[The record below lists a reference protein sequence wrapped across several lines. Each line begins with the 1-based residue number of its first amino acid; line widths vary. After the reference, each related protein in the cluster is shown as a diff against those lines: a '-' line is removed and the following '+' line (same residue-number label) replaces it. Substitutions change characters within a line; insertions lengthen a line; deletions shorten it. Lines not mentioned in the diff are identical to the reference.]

1 MKKLILTSV
10 ITGLLISQVQA
21 SALLDSV
28 KAGANDTAIQLVHG
42 GADVNEAESNGTT
55 PLHYAVYQGDLPLVE
70 ALIDAG
76 ADVNTVNSYGSSPM
90 SEAATL
96 GDYEIMKALLEAGAD
111 TESTNNYNP
120 TALMIVAR
128 TNKVETAR
136 LLLEH
141 GADVNAKESWQGQTA
156 VIFAAGQSQPEM
168 LKLLLDAGG
177 DPDARSIPN
186 QRDRQITAE
195 RRFQWRPAGGIP
207 AIGYAAREGCL
218 ECTRLLVKAGADIN
232 KGDAENVTPLTLA
245 VMNLHFDTAKYLV
258 EAGAN
263 VDKWSW
269 RGENALYSAVDM
281 NTLPHGGYPDRP
293 SEDETSPLDM
303 IEILLEA
310 GANPNLQIK
319 LQPTYRSLKDDRGAD
334 TMLVDGATPL
344 LRAAKGHDVAAI
356 ELLVKHGAHIN
367 LPNRDGTSPLM
378 AAAGVQANSI
388 DTRGEYTTPLVS
400 KYARDTIE
408 VLLASGADINQTDQI
423 GRTALHGAAG
433 WGWNDAVQILAKNG
447 ANLEAKDVGGL
458 TPLDYAMGK
467 RTAGRGRGVT
477 GVYLESTTE
486 LLKALEKSI
495 N

>member
-1 MKKLILTSV
+1 MKKFILTTV
-10 ITGLLISQVQA
+10 IASLLAGQVHA
-21 SALLDSV
+21 SALLDLV
-28 KAGANDTAIQLVHG
+28 KAGQNDAALQLVREG
-42 GADVNEAESNGTT
+42 VDVNTPESNGTSA
-55 PLHYAVYQGDLPLVE
+55 LHYAVYQGDLALVN
-70 ALIDAG
+70 ALIAAG
-76 ADVNTVNSYGSSPM
+76 AEVNTVNKYGSSPM

-111 TESTNNYNP
+111 PESPNKHNQ

-128 TNKVETAR
+128 TNKVESAK

-141 GADVNAKESWQGQTA
+141 GADVNATEAWQGQNA
-156 VIFAAGQSQPEM
+156 VIFAAAQAQPEM
-168 LKLLLDAGG
+168 LRLLLDTGG
-177 DPDARSIPN
+177 NPDSRSIPN

-207 AIGYAAREGCL
+207 ALGYAAREGCL
-218 ECTRLLVKAGADIN
+218 DCVRHLVDAGADID

-269 RGENALYSAVDM
+269 RGENPLYSAVDM

-293 SEDETSPLDM
+293 SQDDTSPLDM

-344 LRAAKGHDVAAI
+344 LRAAKGHDVAAV
-356 ELLVKHGAHIN
+356 ELLVQHGAHVN

-388 DTRGEYTTPLVS
+388 DTRGDYTTPLVES
-400 KYARDTIE
+400 NARETIE
-408 VLLASGADINQTDQI
+408 ILLANGADIDQTDRI

-433 WGWNDAVQILAKNG
+433 WGWNEAVQALVENG
-447 ANLEAKDVGGL
+447 ADLNAEDAGGL

-477 GVYLESTTE
+477 GDFLEDTVE
-486 LLKALEKSI
+486 LLQALAST

>member
-1 MKKLILTSV
+1 MKRLILTSV
-10 ITGLLISQVQA
+10 LAGLIAGQVQA

-28 KAGANDTAIQLVHG
+28 RAGKNDAALQLVRE
-42 GADVNEAESNGTT
+42 GADVNAAESNGTT
-55 PLHYAVYQGDLPLVE
+55 PLHYAVYQGDLPLVNS
-70 ALIDAG
+70 LIAAG
-76 ADVNTVNSYGSSPM
+76 ADVDTVNNYGSSPM

-96 GDYEIMKALLEAGAD
+96 GDYDIMKALLEAGAD
-111 TESTNNYNP
+111 PESTNNYNQ

-128 TNKVETAR
+128 TNKVETAK

-168 LKLLLDAGG
+168 LKLLLDAGA

-186 QRDRQITAE
+186 QRDRQISAE

-218 ECTRLLVKAGADIN
+218 DCVRHLVEAGADIN

-269 RGENALYSAVDM
+269 RGEHALYSAVDM
-281 NTLPHGGYPDRP
+281 NTLPHGGHPDRP

-303 IEILLEA
+303 IRILLEA

-344 LRAAKGHDVAAI
+344 LRAAKGHDIAAI
-356 ELLVKHGAHIN
+356 ELLIKHGAHID
-367 LPNRDGTSPLM
+367 LPNRDGTTPLM
-378 AAAGVQANSI
+378 AAAGVQANAI
-388 DTRGEYTTPLVS
+388 DTRGDYTTPLVGLNS
-400 KYARDTIE
+400 KHTIE
-408 VLLASGADINQTDQI
+408 ALLKGGADINKIDQI

-433 WGWNDAVQILAKNG
+433 WGWNEAVEVLVANG
-447 ANLEAKDVGGL
+447 ADLNAKDVGGL
-458 TPLDYAMGK
+458 TPLDYATGK

-477 GVYLESTTE
+477 GAYLEETV
-486 LLKALEKSI
+486 ALIEGLTAAP
-495 N
+495 